1 MKHYIVHTDGGS
13 RGNPGEAAVGIIIDE
28 KTSDGNIIRIER
40 HGEYIGVATNNVA
53 EYSAVSVALS
63 RLIALEDNLKHDE
76 NIYEF
81 YLDSLLVVQQLN
93 GVYKVK
99 NATLAT
105 FVVSIRDLE
114 QTLGGTVQYKVVRR
128 ELNTD
133 ADAEVNKAL
142 DRRFSD

>member
-1 MKHYIVHTDGGS
+1 MKYYIIHTDGGS
-13 RGNPGEAAVGIIIDE
+13 RGNPGKAAVGIIIDE
-28 KTSDGNIIRIER
+28 KTSDGNIVRIER

-53 EYSAVSVALS
+53 EYCAVSVALS
-63 RLIALEDNLKHDE
+63 HLIALEDNLKHDE

-99 NATLAT
+99 DAALRV
-105 FVVSIRDLE
+105 FVQSIRGLE
-114 QTLGGTVQYKVVRR
+114 QTLGGTVQYRAIRR
-128 ELNTD
+128 ALNSD